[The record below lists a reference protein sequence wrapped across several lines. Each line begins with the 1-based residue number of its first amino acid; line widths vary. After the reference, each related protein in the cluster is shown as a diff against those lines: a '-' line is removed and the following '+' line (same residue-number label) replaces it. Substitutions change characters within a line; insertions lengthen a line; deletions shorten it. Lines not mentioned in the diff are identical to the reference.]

1 VSDRTSYLFAV
12 LILLLG
18 TLFRLHDL
26 ALLPTGMNGDEVNTV
41 RVVETVRAGTIETF
55 YTLGGEGREP
65 LYEVMVTAL
74 TALTGTGTIGYR
86 MLSVFV
92 GMLTLALVYVLGKR
106 LFGARAGLVAMSLL
120 AVGFLPSY
128 LSRAILPEALLP
140 LLSAATLLALAQ
152 SLSVYHH
159 APGRRAPNTI
169 AFAALGLLLGFG
181 FYLHPL
187 HFPLVLAV
195 MIFIAYFVLTRQTV
209 TGSALSFTSF
219 GILIMIIIVMPYL
232 IASVRQPE
240 LAGAARLIEGAGGMP
255 LNALLN
261 GIFGFF
267 FRGDT
272 HPEHNL
278 PGRPLLDLASG
289 FVMLIGILVAIR
301 GWRQARYALAL
312 IPFLVL
318 LPFVLI
324 APESPEFTRFAPLLP
339 LIALMFAAGV
349 EVLAGLMLA
358 QKHSRLIITVALLGL
373 LIFNTQWLWRDLF
386 ITWRAQPE
394 VQSVHYARIGQI
406 AHYLDRTA
414 GDLPTVVC
422 TPELYPPNEAADL
435 IDAQRL
441 ALMMNRANPELRYA
455 DCGSAIILAR
465 GGADTQ
471 VIFLQAGGLEAVT
484 PYVGEWLALG
494 SPVDL
499 PGVLPNAVVR
509 LDVQGQLA
517 DTIGRFTTT
526 ALASFPPETGM
537 TDQIAETPV
546 RMGGN
551 IAFLGYDQ
559 VPIQMFAAGAVVPI
573 YTYWRVDGIVP
584 SDIRLFTHLL
594 SDPNVIAVQADTL
607 SVRAD
612 LLEPRDV
619 IVQATFLQLPL
630 TIPPG
635 SYIVSTGVYEASLGT
650 RLGVFDGDQLRGD
663 RLFIGAIEVVR

>member
-1 VSDRTSYLFAV
+1 MSDRTSYLFAV

-18 TLFRLHDL
+18 AFFRIHDL
-26 ALLPTGMNGDEVNTV
+26 ARLPTGMSAEEVDSV

-55 YTLGGEGREP
+55 YTLRGEGHEP
-65 LYEVMVTAL
+65 LYAIMVAAL
-74 TALTGTGTIGYR
+74 TAVTGTGSLGYR
-86 MLSVFV
+86 ILSFFA

-106 LFGARAGLVAMSLL
+106 LLGARAGLVALSLM
-120 AVGFLPSY
+120 AVGFLPAH

-140 LLSAATLLALAQ
+140 LLSVATLMALAQ
-152 SLSVYHH
+152 SLSVYYH
-159 APGRRAPNTI
+159 APGRRPPNTI
-169 AFAALGLLLGFG
+169 AFAALGLLMGFG
-181 FYLHPL
+181 FYVHPL

-209 TGSALSFTSF
+209 TGGALSFTSF
-219 GILIMIIIVMPYL
+219 GILIMVIIVMPYL
-232 IASVRQPE
+232 IASLRQPE
-240 LAGAARLIEGAGGMP
+240 LAGASRVIEGAAGAP
-255 LNALLN
+255 LSALFN

-267 FRGDT
+267 FQGDT

-278 PGRPLLDLASG
+278 PGRPLLDLVSG
-289 FVMLIGILVAIR
+289 FVMLIGVLVAAR
-301 GWRQARYALAL
+301 RWRQPRYALLL
-312 IPFLVL
+312 ISFVVL

-324 APESPEFTRFAPLLP
+324 APESPEFTRYAPLLP

-349 EVLAGLMLA
+349 EGLSALLLP
-358 QKHSRLIITVALLGL
+358 QRYHRLITSAVLVGL
-373 LIFNTQWLWRDLF
+373 LVFNTQWLWRDLF
-386 ITWRAQPE
+386 ITWSAEPA
-394 VQSVHYARIGQI
+394 VQAAYRSRIGQI

-414 GDLPTVVC
+414 GTLPTVVC

-435 IDAQRL
+435 IDAQIL
-441 ALMMNRANPELRYA
+441 ALMMNRADPELRYA
-455 DCGSAIILAR
+455 DCGSGLILAR
-465 GGADTQ
+465 GGADMQ
-471 VIFLQAGGLEAVT
+471 VVFLQEDGLDAVAA
-484 PYVGEWLALG
+484 YVGEWLALG
-494 SPVDL
+494 TL
-499 PGVLPNAVVR
+499 QNAPGIPERAVVR
-509 LDVQGQLA
+509 LDVQAQLA

-551 IAFLGYDQ
+551 IAFLGHDQ
-559 VPIQMFAAGAVVPI
+559 VENPVFAPGAVVPI

-619 IVQATFLQLPL
+619 IVQATFVQLPP
-630 TIPPG
+630 TIPSG
-635 SYIVSTGVYEASLGT
+635 SYIISTGVYESSLGT

-663 RLFIGAIEVVR
+663 RLFIGSIQVVR